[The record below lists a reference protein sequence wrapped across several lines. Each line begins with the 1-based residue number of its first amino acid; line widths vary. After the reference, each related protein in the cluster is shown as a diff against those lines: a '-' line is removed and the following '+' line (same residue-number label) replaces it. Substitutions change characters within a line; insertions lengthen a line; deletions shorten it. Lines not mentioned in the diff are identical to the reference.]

1 MSLSDTIYQQGIDF
15 TALKRELSVQ
25 NLWRGRTWKDMLRHF
40 VTTLLFST
48 LWSFLD
54 IGADG
59 LPGKSFI
66 VGSNYTKWVKDLS
79 VPAYHDK
86 CVHTQSLKSF
96 NQ

>member
-1 MSLSDTIYQQGIDF
+1 M
-15 TALKRELSVQ
+15 
-25 NLWRGRTWKDMLRHF
+25 
-40 VTTLLFST
+40 LFST

-86 CVHTQSLKSF
+86 CVHTLRVKSF
-96 NQ
+96 NQEPHREYEEIVCFE